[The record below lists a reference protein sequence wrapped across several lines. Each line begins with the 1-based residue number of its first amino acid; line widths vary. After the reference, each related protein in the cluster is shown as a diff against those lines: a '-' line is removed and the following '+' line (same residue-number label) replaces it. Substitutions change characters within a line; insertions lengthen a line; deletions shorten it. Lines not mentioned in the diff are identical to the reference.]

1 MNIESTVLYYVSV
14 SVTTKGKKMFK
25 VLLTA
30 LLFCTPIEG
39 KNGYILVTANGG
51 INQQRV
57 AVSILC

>member
-1 MNIESTVLYYVSV
+1 
-14 SVTTKGKKMFK
+14 MFR